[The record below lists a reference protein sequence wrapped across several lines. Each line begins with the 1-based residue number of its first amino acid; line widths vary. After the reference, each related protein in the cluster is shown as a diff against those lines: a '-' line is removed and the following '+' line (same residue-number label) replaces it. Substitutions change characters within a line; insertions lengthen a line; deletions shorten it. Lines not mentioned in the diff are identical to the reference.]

1 MKQWFTAGPARVC
14 TLMLAQTPAVNP
26 AHNVSVNEVL
36 LIQLTAV
43 QSGSYVGS
51 AAIPAASGML
61 RAPAGVSVVTIKP
74 TALRPL
80 AVRGDFAAP
89 M

>member
-14 TLMLAQTPAVNP
+14 SLTLAQTPAANP
-26 AHNVSVNEVL
+26 AHNFSVNEVL

-43 QSGSYVGS
+43 QSGRYVDS
-51 AAIPAASGML
+51 AAMPAAGGML
-61 RAPAGVSVVTIKP
+61 RAPVGVPVVTIKP